1 MKTTHLIK
9 RAFSSW
15 SQAPPTPH
23 DVAIALDVLNAAE
36 FAAWSVMQHRD
47 QRHSI
52 AVLRRFD
59 ALRPTAVKSERAAA
73 LLHDV
78 GKNVSGLGFVS
89 RVVATVVGPRG
100 RRFTD
105 YHDHEKLGAD
115 LMRSV
120 SDPRTVALIGGIADD
135 EVALL
140 LQAADDI

>member
-1 MKTTHLIK
+1 MKTRHLIK
-9 RAFSSW
+9 RALSSL

-23 DVAIALDVLNAAE
+23 DMAIALDVLNAAE
-36 FAAWSVMQHRD
+36 FAAWSEMQNRD

-59 ALRPTAVKSERAAA
+59 ALLPTAVRAERAAA

-105 YHDHEKLGAD
+105 YHDHERIGAD

>member
-1 MKTTHLIK
+1 MKTIHLIK
-9 RAFSSW
+9 RALSSL
-15 SQAPPTPH
+15 SQTPPTPQ
-23 DVAIALDVLNAAE
+23 DIAIISQVLNIAE
-36 FAAWSVMQHRD
+36 FAVWSEMQHRD

-52 AVLRRFD
+52 VVLCRFD
-59 ALRPTAVKSERAAA
+59 ALAPSATRAERAAA

-78 GKNVSGLGFVS
+78 GKNISNLGFIS

-105 YHDHEKLGAD
+105 YHDHENLGAD

-120 SDPRTVALIGGIADD
+120 SDPRTVALISGFADD
-135 EVALL
+135 DVALL

>member
-1 MKTTHLIK
+1 
-9 RAFSSW
+9 
-15 SQAPPTPH
+15 
-23 DVAIALDVLNAAE
+23 
-36 FAAWSVMQHRD
+36 MQHRD

-52 AVLRRFD
+52 VVLCRFD
-59 ALRPTAVKSERAAA
+59 ALAPSATKPERAAA

-78 GKNVSGLGFVS
+78 GKNISNLGFIS

-105 YHDHEKLGAD
+105 YHDHENLGAD

-120 SDPRTVALIGGIADD
+120 SDPRTVALISGIANDD
-135 EVALL
+135 VALL